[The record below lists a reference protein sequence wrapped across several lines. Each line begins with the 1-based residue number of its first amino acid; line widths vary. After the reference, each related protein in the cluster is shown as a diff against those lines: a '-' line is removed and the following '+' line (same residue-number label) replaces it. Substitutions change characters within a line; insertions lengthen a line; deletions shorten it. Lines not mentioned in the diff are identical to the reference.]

1 MAMQIK
7 FLRGNTAQND
17 AYTGPLGTITI
28 DTQAKRI
35 RLHDGATAGGLAQL
49 ANLDDILG
57 LQTQLNSLGIS
68 NIAGLQAALDALQ
81 GEIDAE
87 ETARANADTAL
98 DGRLTTVEGSY
109 IHKDGSVAFTAAQ
122 SMGGFALTNVL
133 DPVAAQDA
141 ATKNYVDT
149 EITAVETQIA
159 ALGNAFNY
167 VGVLTGGAD
176 EPSAFDL
183 GTLVATEREAG
194 DYYKVT
200 TAGWFTYNS
209 VAQYFNLGDGLV
221 FNTSGGYD
229 KIDNT
234 NSEVQG
240 TANYIAVTGSADSG
254 FVVDVASQFKTRV
267 SDAEAAITALQGST
281 TAIQAELDDTQA
293 GAGLAADGS
302 YVATGTANYIAT
314 ATSLNDADQK
324 LDTALKG
331 LADTVAGLDVGVS
344 SVTGTAPIVVNN
356 TDSANPVVSIT
367 NATQV
372 ADGAMSSTD
381 KVKLDGI
388 EAGAQVNTVDSVNG
402 QTGAVALTK
411 ADVGLGNV
419 ENYTVA
425 TQAEVQSVTPT
436 TVNDKYMTP
445 LRTREFVEGG
455 TYTIDLGVLP

>member
-167 VGVLTGGAD
+167 VGVLTGGVD

-200 TAGWFTYNS
+200 TAGWFTYNA

-221 FNTSGGYD
+221 FNTNGGYD

-254 FVVDVASQFKTRV
+254 FVVDIDTAFKTRV
-267 SDAEAAITALQGST
+267 SDLETTVTSLQGSNLQNEVD
-281 TAIQAELDDTQA
+281 ATQL
-293 GAGLAADGS
+293 GAGLQADGS
-302 YVATGTANYIAT
+302 YVATGTANYIAA
-314 ATSLNDADQK
+314 ATSLDDADQK

-344 SVTGTAPIVVNN
+344 SVTGTAPIVVDN

-419 ENYTVA
+419 ENYAVA

>member
-167 VGVLTGGAD
+167 VGVLTGGVD

-183 GTLVATEREAG
+183 STLVATDREAG

-200 TAGWFTYNS
+200 TAGWFTYNA
-209 VAQYFNLGDGLV
+209 VAKYFNLGDGLV
-221 FNTSGGYD
+221 FNTNGGYD

-254 FVVDVASQFKTRV
+254 FVVDVDTAFKTRV
-267 SDAEAAITALQGST
+267 SDLEATVTSLQGSNLQNEVD
-281 TAIQAELDDTQA
+281 ATQL
-293 GAGLAADGS
+293 GAGLQADGS
-302 YVATGTANYIAT
+302 YVATGAANYIAA

-388 EAGAQVNTVDSVNG
+388 AAGAQVNTVDSVNG

-425 TQAEVQSVTPT
+425 TQAEVQLVTPT

>member
-1 MAMQIK
+1 MQIK

-167 VGVLTGGAD
+167 VGVLTGGVD

-183 GTLVATEREAG
+183 STLVATDREAG

-200 TAGWFTYNS
+200 TAGWFTYNA
-209 VAQYFNLGDGLV
+209 VAKYFNLGDGLV
-221 FNTSGGYD
+221 FNTNGSYD

-254 FVVDVASQFKTRV
+254 FVVDVDAAFKTRV
-267 SDAEAAITALQGST
+267 SDLETTVTSLQGSNLQNEVD
-281 TAIQAELDDTQA
+281 ATQA
-293 GAGLAADGS
+293 GAGLQADGS
-302 YVATGTANYIAT
+302 YVATGTANYIAA

-388 EAGAQVNTVDSVNG
+388 AAGAQVNTVDSVNG

-419 ENYTVA
+419 ENYVVA
-425 TQAEVQSVTPT
+425 TQAEVQLVTPT

>member
-1 MAMQIK
+1 MQIK

-167 VGVLTGGAD
+167 VGVLTGGVD

-183 GTLVATEREAG
+183 STLVATDREAG

-200 TAGWFTYNS
+200 TAGWFTYNA
-209 VAQYFNLGDGLV
+209 VAKYFNLGDGLV
-221 FNTSGGYD
+221 FNTNGGYD

-254 FVVDVASQFKTRV
+254 FVVDVDTAFKTRV
-267 SDAEAAITALQGST
+267 SDLEATVTSLQGSNLQNEVD
-281 TAIQAELDDTQA
+281 ATQL
-293 GAGLAADGS
+293 GAGLQADGS
-302 YVATGTANYIAT
+302 YVATGAANYIAA

-388 EAGAQVNTVDSVNG
+388 AAGAQVNTVDSVNG

-425 TQAEVQSVTPT
+425 TQAEVQLVTPT

>member
-49 ANLDDILG
+49 ANLDDIQG
-57 LQTQLNSLGIS
+57 LQTLINNLGIAD
-68 NIAGLQAALDALQ
+68 IAGLQAALDALQ
-81 GEIDAE
+81 AEIDAE

-98 DGRLTTVEGSY
+98 DGRLTTVEGAY

-133 DPVAAQDA
+133 DPVAVQDA

-149 EITAVETQIA
+149 EITAVENMVA
-159 ALGNAFNY
+159 GLGNAFNY
-167 VGVLTGGAD
+167 VGVLTGGVD

-183 GTLVATEREAG
+183 STLPAAGRDAG

-200 TAGWFTYNS
+200 TAGWFTYNA
-209 VAQYFNLGDGLV
+209 VAQYFNLGDGLI
-221 FNTSGGYD
+221 FNTNGSYD

-234 NSEVQG
+234 NAEVQG
-240 TANYIAVTGSADSG
+240 TANYISVTGSADSG

-267 SDAEAAITALQGST
+267 SDLETTVTSLQGSNLQNEVD
-281 TAIQAELDDTQA
+281 ATQT
-293 GAGLAADGS
+293 GAGLGTDGS
-302 YVATGTANYIAT
+302 YTATGTANYIA
-314 ATSLNDADQK
+314 AAVSLNDADQK

-344 SVTGTAPIVVNN
+344 SVTGTAPIVVDN
-356 TDSANPVVSIT
+356 TNSANPVVSIT

-381 KVKLDGI
+381 KVKRLDGI
-388 EAGAQVNTVDSVNG
+388 EAGAQVNTVNSVNG

-419 ENYTVA
+419 ENYAVA

-436 TVNDKYMTP
+436 TVNNKYMTP
-445 LRTREFVEGG
+445 LRTREFIEGG

>member
-1 MAMQIK
+1 MQIK

-167 VGVLTGGAD
+167 VGVLTGGVD

-183 GTLVATEREAG
+183 GTLVATDREAG

-200 TAGWFTYNS
+200 TAGWFTYNA
-209 VAQYFNLGDGLV
+209 VAKYFNLGDGLV
-221 FNTSGGYD
+221 FNTNGSYD

-254 FVVDVASQFKTRV
+254 FVVDVDAAFKTRV
-267 SDAEAAITALQGST
+267 SDLETTVTSLQGSNLQNEVD
-281 TAIQAELDDTQA
+281 ATQA
-293 GAGLAADGS
+293 GAGLQADGS
-302 YVATGTANYIAT
+302 YVATGTANYIAA

-388 EAGAQVNTVDSVNG
+388 AAGAQVNTVDSVNG

-419 ENYTVA
+419 ENYVVA
-425 TQAEVQSVTPT
+425 TQAEVQLVTPT